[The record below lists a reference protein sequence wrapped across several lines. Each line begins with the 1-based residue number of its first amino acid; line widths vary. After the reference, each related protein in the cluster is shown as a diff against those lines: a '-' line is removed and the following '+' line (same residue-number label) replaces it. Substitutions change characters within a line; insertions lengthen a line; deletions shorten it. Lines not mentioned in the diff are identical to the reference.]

1 MRDMDPKRL
10 WDELVA
16 SLRGWMDSDA
26 EEDEEQASDPN
37 LMFHLMFAAPLI
49 IGLLVMVRR

>member
-1 MRDMDPKRL
+1 MDPKRL

-16 SLRGWMDSDA
+16 SLRGWMGSDA

-37 LMFHLMFAAPLI
+37 LAFHLMFAAPLI

>member
-1 MRDMDPKRL
+1 MRDMDPKSL

-16 SLRGWMDSDA
+16 SLRGWMEPDS
-26 EEDEEQASDPN
+26 EEDEEQASDPS
-37 LMFHLMFAAPLI
+37 LAFHLMFAAPLI